1 MSEAEN
7 APEKSPFGPVAV
19 FVVGGFLGLVALV
32 YLTTLIKKPPQ
43 GRIQELPH
51 AAVML
56 EFNELD
62 SVTRQALVKL
72 QDDLEALGLAAQG
85 PKNFPLLVPGGELP
99 TPVGLATITDADF
112 ALAKPWLHAGGW
124 LVPRVYSPDLTSAV
138 IRLAPKDRGP
148 FPSGTATRVLEVL
161 EKHKHAGPLTVYSR
175 ALGLEEEAA
184 RSKINV
190 TFGVQT
196 ANVRLLS
203 EKEGELWKQD
213 VQKSLHEG
221 IAKNPRVR
229 SATTFMSFALYVT
242 GVILQID
249 NPTLEQVNWTAART
263 VGQLSGSSGLVSKNG
278 KMAWLEV
285 TTDAEGEANLEITIL
300 MASNLPTI
308 SDVRVD
314 VPRKRKSS

>member
-99 TPVGLATITDADF
+99 TPVGLATITDAD
-112 ALAKPWLHAGGW
+112 
-124 LVPRVYSPDLTSAV
+124 
-138 IRLAPKDRGP
+138 
-148 FPSGTATRVLEVL
+148 
-161 EKHKHAGPLTVYSR
+161 
-175 ALGLEEEAA
+175 
-184 RSKINV
+184 
-190 TFGVQT
+190 
-196 ANVRLLS
+196 
-203 EKEGELWKQD
+203 
-213 VQKSLHEG
+213 
-221 IAKNPRVR
+221 
-229 SATTFMSFALYVT
+229 
-242 GVILQID
+242 
-249 NPTLEQVNWTAART
+249 
-263 VGQLSGSSGLVSKNG
+263 
-278 KMAWLEV
+278 
-285 TTDAEGEANLEITIL
+285 
-300 MASNLPTI
+300 
-308 SDVRVD
+308 
-314 VPRKRKSS
+314 